1 MRLTLHPRLSRVVR
15 ALPQGGPLAWLEVLL
30 LVVLAVQLARV
41 VWTVATPVGPLGR
54 WRPEQP
60 AQMTAAARAAL
71 FARFDPFFRT
81 GTGAGPAAV
90 TSLSL
95 KLFGIRMN
103 EASGQGSAIIAGPDG
118 IQSSVGVGDE
128 IVAGVKLKAVA
139 IDHVVID
146 RGGTDET
153 LYLDQ
158 SQAAPV
164 ATPGGAPGTA
174 PAAAPSTGAAPLPA
188 QPPAAYNAPPDLTA
202 GAAGMSPQQMK
213 ARMSAPPPAPNPSAP
228 NPSAPNPSATV
239 PPRK

>member
-15 ALPQGGPLAWLEVLL
+15 ALPQGGPLAWLEIVLL
-30 LVVLAVQLARV
+30 MVLAVQLARL

-54 WRPEQP
+54 WLPEQP
-60 AQMTAAARAAL
+60 AQMTPAARTAL
-71 FARFDPFFRT
+71 FARFDPFFRG
-81 GTGAGPAAV
+81 GTASGPVAV

-128 IVAGVKLKAVA
+128 IVAGVTLKSVA

-146 RGGTDET
+146 RGGAEET

-164 ATPGGAPGTA
+164 ATPGGPPTPGAT
-174 PAAAPSTGAAPLPA
+174 PLPA
-188 QPPAAYNAPPDLTA
+188 GPPAAYNAPAQPVNA
-202 GAAGMSPQQMK
+202 GGAAPIQTMPGQ
-213 ARMSAPPPAPNPSAP
+213 PASQVPT
-228 NPSAPNPSATV
+228 PSATV
-239 PPRK
+239 PPRR

>member
-15 ALPQGGPLAWLEVLL
+15 ALPQGGPLAWLEILL
-30 LVVLAVQLARV
+30 LVLLAVQLARL

-60 AQMTAAARAAL
+60 AQMTPAARTAL
-71 FARFDPFFRT
+71 FARFDPFYR
-81 GTGAGPAAV
+81 TGAGGGPVAV

-118 IQSSVGVGDE
+118 IQSSVGIGDE
-128 IVAGVKLKAVA
+128 IVAGVKLKGVA
-139 IDHVVID
+139 IDHVIID
-146 RGGTDET
+146 RAGAEET

-164 ATPGGAPGTA
+164 ATPGA
-174 PAAAPSTGAAPLPA
+174 PAAVGAAPSPGPTIGAAPLPA
-188 QPPAAYNAPPDLTA
+188 QAPAAYNAPPEGSA
-202 GAAGMSPQQMK
+202 AAGGMTPQQMQ
-213 ARMSAPPPAPNPSAP
+213 ARSAPLP
-228 NPSAPNPSATV
+228 PNPSATV
-239 PPRK
+239 PPRR

>member
-1 MRLTLHPRLSRVVR
+1 M
-15 ALPQGGPLAWLEVLL
+15 AWLEILL

-95 KLFGIRMN
+95 KLFGVRMN

-146 RGGTDET
+146 RGGTEET

-164 ATPGGAPGTA
+164 ATPGAGQ
-174 PAAAPSTGAAPLPA
+174 STGAAPLPA
-188 QPPAAYNAPPDLTA
+188 QPPAAYNAPPALS
-202 GAAGMSPQQMK
+202 AADGGMTPEQIK
-213 ARMSAPPPAPNPSAP
+213 ARMAPPPPASNPSAP

>member
-1 MRLTLHPRLSRVVR
+1 MRLTLHPRLSRIVR
-15 ALPQGGPLAWLEVLL
+15 ALPQGGPLAWLEVVL

-60 AQMTAAARAAL
+60 AQMTPAARAAL
-71 FARFDPFFRT
+71 FARFDPFFR
-81 GTGAGPAAV
+81 GGAASGPVAV

-95 KLFGIRMN
+95 TLFGVRLN

-118 IQSSVGVGDE
+118 IQSSVAVGDE

-146 RGGTDET
+146 RGGADET

-164 ATPGGAPGTA
+164 ATPGD
-174 PAAAPSTGAAPLPA
+174 PANSSASPLPA
-188 QPPAAYNAPPDLTA
+188 QPPAAYNAPPQ
-202 GAAGMSPQQMK
+202 AAVGT
-213 ARMSAPPPAPNPSAP
+213 PPVQPAPGQPAVQVP
-228 NPSAPNPSATV
+228 TPSATV
-239 PPRK
+239 PPRR

>member
-15 ALPQGGPLAWLEVLL
+15 ALPQGGPLAWLEILL

-41 VWTVATPVGPLGR
+41 IWTVATPVGPLGQ

-60 AQMTAAARAAL
+60 APMTPAARAAL

-81 GTGAGPAAV
+81 GTTAGPTAV

-118 IQSSVGVGDE
+118 VQSSVGIGDE

-146 RGGTDET
+146 RGGAEET

-164 ATPGGAPGTA
+164 ATPGVQ
-174 PAAAPSTGAAPLPA
+174 PAAGATPLPA
-188 QPPAAYNAPPDLTA
+188 QSPAAYNAPP
-202 GAAGMSPQQMK
+202 MQ
-213 ARMSAPPPAPNPSAP
+213 APPTAQLPNLADGKAPPAVQV
-228 NPSAPNPSATV
+228 PNPSATV
-239 PPRK
+239 PPRR

>member
-15 ALPQGGPLAWLEVLL
+15 ALPQGGPLAWLEILL
-30 LVVLAVQLARV
+30 LVLLAVQLARL

-54 WRPEQP
+54 WKPEQP
-60 AQMTAAARAAL
+60 AQMTPAARTAL

-81 GTGAGPAAV
+81 GTAPGPAAV

-128 IVAGVKLKAVA
+128 IVAGVKLKAVT

-146 RGGTDET
+146 RGGTEET

-164 ATPGGAPGTA
+164 ATPGAA
-174 PAAAPSTGAAPLPA
+174 PAPGAAPLPA
-188 QPPAAYNAPPDLTA
+188 QPPAAYNAPPEGSA
-202 GAAGMSPQQMK
+202 GVGGAAPIQVP
-213 ARMSAPPPAPNPSAP
+213 PPPAAP
-228 NPSAPNPSATV
+228 PPNPSATV
-239 PPRK
+239 PPKR